1 MNSYKKKTAP
11 RAATPETENIEKSTT
26 NSITDESGKIKIV
39 FQWPGTISS
48 IATIPNTLEAMQKLV
63 GGYIETVTLPNGL
76 ILVMD
81 EEGRLKGRQE
91 NVRCVQY
98 GTIVGTVFVTAA
110 DGDEFRSLTTEEIQS
125 ARAWLMKHSV

>member
-1 MNSYKKKTAP
+1 MNNTQKNTAP
-11 RAATPETENIEKSTT
+11 RAGTPETESNKNITT
-26 NSITDESGKIKIV
+26 KSITDDSGKIKIV
-39 FQWPGTISS
+39 FQWPGKISS

-63 GGYIETVTLPNGL
+63 GGYIETVSLPNGL

>member
-1 MNSYKKKTAP
+1 MNNTQKNTAP
-11 RAATPETENIEKSTT
+11 RAGTPETESNKNITT
-26 NSITDESGKIKIV
+26 KSITDDSGKIKIV

-48 IATIPNTLEAMQKLV
+48 IATISNTLEAMQKLV
-63 GGYIETVTLPNGL
+63 GGYIETVSLPNGL

-81 EEGRLKGRQE
+81 EEGRLKGRGE